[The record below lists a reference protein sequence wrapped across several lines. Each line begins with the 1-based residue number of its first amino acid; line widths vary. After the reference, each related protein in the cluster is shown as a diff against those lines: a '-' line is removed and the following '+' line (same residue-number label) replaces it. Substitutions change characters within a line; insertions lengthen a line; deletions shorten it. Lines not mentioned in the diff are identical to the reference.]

1 VEFSMDVLSVLQARG
16 FIAQSTDED
25 ALRSMLNEGPVTAYV
40 GFDPTASSL
49 HVGSLVP
56 IMAMAWLQR
65 AGHKIIALVGGGT
78 SRVGDPSGKTEL
90 RQMLADEQ
98 IATNQAAV
106 GEQLGRF
113 LSLDDGRG
121 VLVNNADWLLGLNY
135 IDFLRDIGR
144 HFSVNRMLAAEAY
157 KQRLERG
164 LSFIEFNYQ
173 ILQAYDYLKL
183 YQDRGCT
190 LQMGG
195 NDQWGNI
202 VAGVDLVRRVEA
214 QSVHALTFPLLL
226 TATGEKMGK
235 TARGA
240 TWLDSERLSPYDYFQ
255 YFRNVHDDDVVRLL
269 KLYTFLELEEIALLE
284 QQAAQD
290 INAVK
295 ERLALE
301 ATTLAHGE
309 SAAQQALEGA
319 RAAFGGGGN
328 AANVP
333 TLETVLPKAVVD
345 LLVESE
351 LCTSKS
357 DARRQIKGG
366 AVKVNDTRL
375 VDIAAVLDVDVCDA
389 DGAAMLWRGKKRS
402 VRVVHTP

>member
-1 VEFSMDVLSVLQARG
+1 MDVLSVLQARG

-90 RQMLADEQ
+90 RQMLAEEQ
-98 IATNQAAV
+98 IATNQTAV

-202 VAGVDLVRRVEA
+202 VAGVDLVRRVEG

-240 TWLDSERLSPYDYFQ
+240 TWLDAERLSPYDYFQ

-269 KLYTFLELEEIALLE
+269 KLYTFLELEEIAVLE

-301 ATTLAHGE
+301 ATALAHGM

-333 TLETVLPKAVVD
+333 TLETALPKAVVD

-375 VDIAAVLDVDVCDA
+375 ADIAAVLDVDACDA
-389 DGAAMLWRGKKRS
+389 DGAVMLWRGKKRS

>member
-1 VEFSMDVLSVLQARG
+1 MDVLSVLQARG

>member
-1 VEFSMDVLSVLQARG
+1 MDVLSVLQARG

-25 ALRSMLNEGPVTAYV
+25 ALRSMLNEGPGTAYV
-40 GFDPTASSL
+40 GCDPTASSL

-113 LSLDDGRG
+113 LSLDDGQG

-202 VAGVDLVRRVEA
+202 VAGVDLVRRVEG

-240 TWLDSERLSPYDYFQ
+240 TWLDAERLSPYDYFQ

-284 QQAAQD
+284 QQAVQD

-301 ATTLAHGE
+301 ATALAHGA

-333 TLETVLPKAVVD
+333 TLETALPKAVVD

-375 VDIAAVLDVDVCDA
+375 ADIAAVLDVDACDA

>member
-1 VEFSMDVLSVLQARG
+1 MDVLSVLKSRG

-25 ALRSMLNEGPVTAYV
+25 ALRSALSAGPVTAYV

-65 AGHKIIALVGGGT
+65 GGHKIIAVVGGGT

-90 RQMLADEQ
+90 RQMLTDEQ

-113 LSLDDGRG
+113 LQLDGDQG

-135 IDFLRDIGR
+135 IDFLREIGR

-173 ILQAYDYLKL
+173 ILQAFDYLKL
-183 YQDRGCT
+183 FQDRGCT

-202 VAGVDLVRRVEA
+202 VAGVDLVRRVESE
-214 QSVHALTFPLLL
+214 SVHALTFPLLL

-240 TWLDSERLSPYDYFQ
+240 TWLDAERLSPYDYFQ

-269 KLYTFLELEEIALLE
+269 KLYTFLDLDEIEGLE
-284 QQAAQD
+284 QQATGD

-301 ATTLAHGE
+301 ATTLAHGAA
-309 SAAQQALEGA
+309 AAQQALEGA

-333 TLETVLPKAVVD
+333 TFETTLPRPVVE
-345 LLVESE
+345 LLVESS

-357 DARRQIKGG
+357 DARRQIQGG
-366 AVKVNDTRL
+366 AVRVNEQRIT
-375 VDIAAVLDVDVCDA
+375 DISAAVGPEACDS
-389 DGAAMLWRGKKRS
+389 DGACMLWRGKKRA
-402 VRVVHTP
+402 VRVVHTV

>member
-1 VEFSMDVLSVLQARG
+1 MDVLSVLQARG

-202 VAGVDLVRRVEA
+202 VAGVDLVRRVEG

-240 TWLDSERLSPYDYFQ
+240 TWLDAERLSPYDYFQ

-269 KLYTFLELEEIALLE
+269 KLYTFLDLEEIARLE
-284 QQAAQD
+284 QQASQD

-301 ATTLAHGE
+301 ATALAHGA

-333 TLETVLPKAVVD
+333 TLETALPKAVVD

-375 VDIAAVLDVDVCDA
+375 VDIAAVLDVEACDA